1 MSKITKSIIPISS
14 IFLIVVINLIF
25 TKFPLLNLLGYESS
39 AVNGIIFYFIS
50 GIYQFYLSINFAN
63 FSIPKIS
70 KPKYFYPII
79 IILPLII
86 LIISTILCQKCPIS
100 NGIYFYL
107 ILAIPSIL
115 VGAAIAELAIYIS
128 NKFKFIIFAIIS
140 IILLLGFI
148 PELYFNPQ
156 IYFFNPIFGYYP
168 GVIYDQNIQ
177 ISDKLILYRSI
188 TIIVSL
194 TILIVLKFK
203 DNFNYKSQLYVII
216 IIMLLYLTSDFTKP
230 FFKFSTNLSRIE
242 NELQGKF
249 ENDNLLIFFPKS
261 INDKEKKILIA
272 EHFYFLEKNNRLL
285 GINFDE
291 KVTSIIFKSGAQK
304 KKLFGSQFADV
315 TKPWLNQFYI
325 NFDNYKNS
333 LNHELLHVFS
343 KKFGKGFFNLPTNYN
358 PGLIEGFATA
368 FDNNFDEF
376 DIDYFAFLGYNNN
389 YKISLENLF
398 TNFSFFSNVSSLSYI
413 YAGSFIKFLSKKYST
428 EKVLEFY
435 ANPDFEF
442 VFKKNIQT
450 LENEYFNYLENLNF
464 DVNIHKANLYF
475 GRIPLVK
482 QFCARAMEKDLQNAW
497 EYFHSN
503 NFEESEKLFREIF
516 NYSDSY
522 AALNG
527 IVQNKIKSQNFA
539 SAIQLLEN
547 EKPNFQKSSYYYNIE
562 YLLAFLYGKTK
573 NINSAIANYDS
584 LILQNVSEFYTNS
597 SVVYKT
603 IAKNDSSVFNKFL
616 DEEFSRK
623 KIIKSFLSKNDDK
636 IYQYYID
643 RYLLENIDTLDN
655 SELENEMSEIEK
667 SLKRFKP
674 SSDLYFLISKYF
686 YKNLNFHKAIEYSN
700 LALINAKKE
709 KKEILEIFIH
719 KMNWMK
725 NNIYILESYEF

>member
-1 MSKITKSIIPISS
+1 M
-14 IFLIVVINLIF
+14 
-25 TKFPLLNLLGYESS
+25 PLL
-39 AVNGIIFYFIS
+39 
-50 GIYQFYLSINFAN
+50 
-63 FSIPKIS
+63 
-70 KPKYFYPII
+70 
-79 IILPLII
+79 ILTF
-86 LIISTILCQKCPIS
+86 STIICEKCPIS

-107 ILAIPSIL
+107 VLAIPSIL
-115 VGAAIAELAIYIS
+115 VGASIAELAIYIS
-128 NKFKFIIFAIIS
+128 NKFKFFIFAIIS
-140 IILLLGFI
+140 IILLLGFV

-156 IYFFNPIFGYYP
+156 IYFYNPIFGYYP
-168 GVIYDQNIQ
+168 GVIYDQNIK
-177 ISDKLILYRSI
+177 ISDKLLFYRFI
-188 TIIVSL
+188 TIIL
-194 TILIVLKFK
+194 TSSILIVVKLEKYLNKKVQFV
-203 DNFNYKSQLYVII
+203 VISLVI
-216 IIMLLYLTSDFTKP
+216 LLYLTSDITKP
-230 FFKFSTNLSRIE
+230 FLKFSTTIDRIE
-242 NELQGKF
+242 NELKGKF
-249 ENDNLLIFFPKS
+249 ENHNFLILFPKS
-261 INDKEKKILIA
+261 LNEKAKKILIA

-285 GINFDE
+285 GIKFNE
-291 KVTSIIFKSGAQK
+291 KVTSIIFETGAQK
-304 KKLFGSQFADV
+304 KDLFGSQFADV
-315 TKPWLNQFYI
+315 TKPWLNQIYI
-325 NFDNYKNS
+325 NFDNYENS

-343 KKFGKGFFNLPTNYN
+343 KKFGKGLFNLPTNYN

-368 FDNNFDEF
+368 FDNNFDKF
-376 DIDYFAFLGYNNN
+376 DIDYFAFLAYKNK

-398 TNFSFFSNVSSLSYI
+398 SNFSFFSNVSSLSYI
-413 YAGSFIKFLSKKYST
+413 YAGSFIKYLSGKYSIQ
-428 EKVLEFY
+428 KVLEFY
-435 ANPDFEF
+435 ANPDFEY
-442 VFKKNIQT
+442 VFQKNIQT
-450 LENEYFNYLENLNF
+450 LENDYFNYLENLNF

-497 EYFHSN
+497 EFFHSN
-503 NFEESEKLFREIF
+503 NFKESGKLFREIF

-527 IVQNKIKSQNFA
+527 IVQNKIKTQNFA

-643 RYLLENIDTLDN
+643 RYLLENIDTLHN
-655 SELENEMSEIEK
+655 SELENEMNEIEK
-667 SLKRFKP
+667 SLKNFKP

-709 KKEILEIFIH
+709 KKKILEKFML
-719 KMNWMK
+719 KVNWMK
-725 NNIYILESYEF
+725 NNIDILENYEF